1 MERGA
6 SWGQTASD
14 KLGNFSRCYNLI
26 PKEPAFVKKKHQA
39 IFYFRVAMT
48 ILALLLPLLS
58 LVVLGSLWLWQHGL
72 VLYWA
77 LAACSVTLISYV
89 IERWLLRVDMPETA
103 ATSRTRQGEEP
114 DPAWS
119 MREAAAWSAIV
130 DLSAQV
136 KPMEIDSRDE
146 IFDLGV
152 RSIETV
158 ARSMH
163 PGEEHALWKF
173 TLPEAFALVERVSSQ
188 LSAFIS
194 DTIPLGDRMTVGQF
208 LRLYRWR
215 SVIGVA
221 EQAYDLWRI
230 VRLLN
235 PAAAATQEVREQL
248 TRRAYD
254 WGREELAKR
263 LVQAYVREVG
273 KAAIDLYSGRMRATK
288 SSTPQAPMPEAQPR
302 DSASVPGK
310 LQEPVRILVAGQSG
324 SGKSSLINALINAD
338 QAPIDALPTR
348 DDFTAYV
355 FAGDGETGDGI
366 ETFLIDSPGL
376 TGTSPN
382 LKPFLEAVEQSD
394 VIIWVTGA
402 NIPDRFIDKRVL
414 GQIRQQ
420 AAARVNRKPQP
431 ILCVLT
437 HIDALGPVQDWKPP
451 YDLSSTTNA
460 KVAAINAAISAT
472 AADLTLPE
480 GDIIPVSLRTGANYN
495 AGAVRH
501 RLAALMPEAKRVRHL
516 RVTETEKSKMSWGR
530 VLSQVVNAGRALK
543 GGSK

>member
-1 MERGA
+1 MK
-6 SWGQTASD
+6 Q
-14 KLGNFSRCYNLI
+14 
-26 PKEPAFVKKKHQA
+26 KHQA

-48 ILALLLPLLS
+48 MLALLLPLLS
-58 LVVLGSLWLWQHGL
+58 LVVLGSLWLWQQGL

-77 LAACSVTLISYV
+77 LAACSVTLISYA
-89 IERWLLRVDMPETA
+89 IERWLLRVDLPETA
-103 ATSRTRQGEEP
+103 ALSGARLGEEP

-119 MREAAAWSAIV
+119 MRETAAWTAIV
-130 DLSAQV
+130 DLSNQV
-136 KPMEIDSRDE
+136 KPLEIDSRDQ

-152 RSIETV
+152 RAIETV

-173 TLPEAFALVERVSSQ
+173 TLPEAFALVERVSAQ

-215 SVIGVA
+215 SVVGVA

-230 VRLLN
+230 VRLMN

-273 KAAIDLYSGRMRATK
+273 KAAIDLYSGRMRPMR
-288 SSTPQAPMPEAQPR
+288 TPKGSLTQAPMPEAQSR
-302 DSASVPGK
+302 DSASMPEK

-338 QAPIDALPTR
+338 QATVDALPTR
-348 DDFTAYV
+348 DDYTAYV
-355 FAGDGETGDGI
+355 FSAGDETGDGI

-376 TGTSPN
+376 IATSPH
-382 LKPFLEAVEQSD
+382 LKPLLQAVEQSD
-394 VIIWVTGA
+394 LIIWVTSA
-402 NIPDRFIDKRVL
+402 NSPDRTIDKSVL
-414 GQIRQQ
+414 SQIRQQ
-420 AAARVNRKPQP
+420 AIARVNRKPQP
-431 ILCVLT
+431 ILSVLT
-437 HIDALGPVQDWKPP
+437 HIDALRPIHDWKPP
-451 YDLSSTTNA
+451 YDLASTTHPA
-460 KVAAINAAISAT
+460 VAAINAEISAT
-472 AADLTLPE
+472 AADLAIPPA
-480 GDIIPVSLRTGANYN
+480 DIIPVSLRAGANYN

-516 RVTETEKSKMSWGR
+516 RVTQTENKKMSWGR
-530 VLSQVVNAGRALK
+530 VLTQVVNAGRALK
-543 GGSK
+543 GS